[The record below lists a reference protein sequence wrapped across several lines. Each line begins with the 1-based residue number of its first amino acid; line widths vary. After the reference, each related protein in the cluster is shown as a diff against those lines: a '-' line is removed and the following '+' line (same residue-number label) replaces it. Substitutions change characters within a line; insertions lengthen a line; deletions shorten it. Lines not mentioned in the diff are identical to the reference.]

1 MGSDSI
7 KVILLEDVKG
17 VGKKDQILNASD
29 GHARNYLIPRKL
41 AVEATPQYL
50 RSLEEKKK
58 SALHKATAD
67 LEAAQ
72 LLANQLA
79 ETKVK
84 IRGKAGKNGTL
95 FGAITSK
102 EISVALSEH
111 TGISIDKKKISLREP
126 IKTLGDKI
134 IEIKLH
140 AQVTAKI
147 VVEVVGLED

>member
-1 MGSDSI
+1 
-7 KVILLEDVKG
+7 
-17 VGKKDQILNASD
+17 
-29 GHARNYLIPRKL
+29 LIPRKL

-72 LLANQLA
+72 ALANQLA

-102 EISVALSEH
+102 EIAAALSEH

-126 IKTLGDKI
+126 VKTLGDKI

-147 VVEVVGLED
+147 VVEVVGGD